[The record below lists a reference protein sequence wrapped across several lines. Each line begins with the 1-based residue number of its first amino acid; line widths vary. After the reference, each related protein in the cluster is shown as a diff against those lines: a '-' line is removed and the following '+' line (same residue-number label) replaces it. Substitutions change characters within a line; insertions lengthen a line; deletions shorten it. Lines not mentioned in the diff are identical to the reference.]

1 MEVVMDV
8 LLWLV
13 FSWMAFGTLIGLG
26 RILLLDKATAVVGG
40 LVASTVNVLACIV
53 IAIAAVAL

>member
-1 MEVVMDV
+1 MDV